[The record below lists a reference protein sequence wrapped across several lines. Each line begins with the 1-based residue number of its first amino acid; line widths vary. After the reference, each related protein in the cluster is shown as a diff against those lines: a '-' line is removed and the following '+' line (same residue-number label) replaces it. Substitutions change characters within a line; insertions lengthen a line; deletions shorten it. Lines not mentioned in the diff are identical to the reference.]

1 MYSSRNV
8 ILRILCI
15 TPLLNLIVFKI
26 VFIFRFRVPPLVTVV
41 LVPILIPGIKQM
53 KRTLSLLIFQ

>member
-26 VFIFRFRVPPLVTVV
+26 VFIFRFRVPPLVTVA